1 MWWFVRKIYDD
12 AEKVVYSY
20 GFETTAQSGEVE
32 FDRKT
37 QIFTLLKSADNDNE
51 KIAVNFLFR
60 HLYRIIIEENC
71 PDERQIAIG

>member
-20 GFETTAQSGEVE
+20 EFETTAQSGEVE

-37 QIFTLLKSADNDNE
+37 QIFTLLK
-51 KIAVNFLFR
+51 
-60 HLYRIIIEENC
+60 
-71 PDERQIAIG
+71 